1 MNNNAIGELKIKY
14 QEVIDLIAQKNAVEA
29 TIKLAEVTENVNDLI
44 DFATSDEELQ
54 ELTPFQILSNH
65 LQLKIDILKIPL
77 N

>member
-1 MNNNAIGELKIKY
+1 
-14 QEVIDLIAQKNAVEA
+14 
-29 TIKLAEVTENVNDLI
+29 LI